1 MKTKRISHGYLKQRR
16 IWKNGIER
24 LPAAN
29 NREKS
34 TADHVVTD
42 QTSCSHV
49 MVKGA
54 AGRFAVARIHVW
66 HGIFREERRQNVKT
80 GSVQIAKAEIGFQRV
95 VLAL

>member
-1 MKTKRISHGYLKQRR
+1 
-16 IWKNGIER
+16 
-24 LPAAN
+24 
-29 NREKS
+29 
-34 TADHVVTD
+34 
-42 QTSCSHV
+42 

-80 GSVQIAKAEIGFQRV
+80 GSVQIAKAEIGFQGV